1 MPPKKLPLGQPFAT
15 RSLFDREVVVP
26 GPPPVI
32 EQPPAIQQECSPAKL
47 TLFWRVLASRA
58 QHTER
63 LSEWDKLAC
72 IAMVMVGTSGANER
86 TLSYMNYVTEQR
98 PSLPTHQEV
107 VVCMAEQTVFGLL
120 DFPLEEARLE
130 WLEVASHL

>member
-1 MPPKKLPLGQPFAT
+1 MRPKKLPLGQPFAT

-26 GPPPVI
+26 GPPPVT
-32 EQPPAIQQECSPAKL
+32 EPPPAIQQECLPAKL

-72 IAMVMVGTSGANER
+72 IAIVMVGTSVANER

-107 VVCMAEQTVFGLL
+107 VVYMTEQTVFGLL

-130 WLEVASHL
+130 WLEMASHL

>member
-1 MPPKKLPLGQPFAT
+1 MLAHQA
-15 RSLFDREVVVP
+15 
-26 GPPPVI
+26 
-32 EQPPAIQQECSPAKL
+32 

-72 IAMVMVGTSGANER
+72 IAIVMVRTSVANDR
-86 TLSYMNYVTEQR
+86 TLSYMKYVTEQR

-107 VVCMAEQTVFGLL
+107 VACMTEQTVFGLL
-120 DFPLEEARLE
+120 DFPLEETCVE
-130 WLEVASHL
+130 WLEMASHL